1 MKKIMLVFVGILIL
15 CLSGCGGGSSANAP
29 DVISLDGKSISYYD
43 SSTKIP
49 DEFWDEDVDFRV
61 NSDNEIRLI
70 TIKSSDVETY
80 NGISVGDSISKVES
94 KYKYESKFD
103 YIVNVAF
110 KGNKE
115 IKVGTQE
122 ATSEYICVS
131 YVFDK
136 STKKITTIM
145 ISDGLYAKMAK

>member
-1 MKKIMLVFVGILIL
+1 MLVFVGILIL